1 MAGQWELGEQPLVVG
16 RGDAVDA
23 YLEDES
29 ASRRHAVILREKD
42 NYVIEDL
49 GSQNGTWLDGRR
61 VLTARLYHNAQIQVG
76 RTRLVF
82 LEHQPATGTVLQ
94 TPQRLTRSETLVP
107 LARPAHP
114 ARSHSRT
121 SVLKQS

>member
-23 YLEDES
+23 YIEDVS

-49 GSQNGTWLDGRR
+49 GSQNGTWVEGRR
-61 VLTARLYHNAQIQVG
+61 VLAARLYHNAHIVVG
-76 RTRLVF
+76 RTQLVF
-82 LEHQPATGTVLQ
+82 LERQPAAVTAAQ
-94 TPQRLTRSETLVP
+94 TPQRFTGSETAVP
-107 LARPAHP
+107 LGRSARP
-114 ARSHSRT
+114 ARSHSQT
-121 SVLKQS
+121 SVLKQP